1 MGIINFSKE
10 KCRNC
15 YKCIRNCP
23 IKAIKLKDK
32 HAQIIESMCI
42 GCGNCIKICPHNAKE
57 IQSDVSLVKQW
68 LKNEKV
74 VLSLS
79 GVFPSAYYMDHPRRY
94 LGALRA
100 LGFTVIEETSVGGD
114 AVADS
119 YIKDYY
125 SDRQFVIASSCA
137 AIKNL
142 IEIYYPQYVSALS
155 KQVSPMIA
163 HGKILREKYPD
174 AKIVFAGACLAK
186 KMEVLEKEV
195 SGIIDAVLTFD
206 EIDAWMKRECID
218 ATKADV
224 ETFDVIGSNVGRLY
238 PQIGGLSKSCVE
250 GLDDSRRILQ
260 IDGVEDCIQF
270 MDEIHNLDKNYWIE
284 MNACEEGCINGPG
297 NIHSLLSKFEKVE
310 MLQTY
315 IDMNRN
321 KVTAE
326 KLPEI
331 DTRRH
336 FQKRPVHHLGE
347 VPEEELE
354 KIMRQMSK
362 FSKRD
367 ELNCGTCGYDTC
379 RDKARAVYWNMAEI
393 EMCLPLISSQNEA
406 ISNIIVTTTPNAIA
420 ILDKNY
426 RIIEFNGAAERLF
439 KVSKGDVFHYN
450 FMEALDYEPFKK
462 LNPEVNCLY
471 TGKGVYERE
480 NLVFMEIL
488 TYIPEQELYMGIF
501 VDITKQERREQEFLK
516 IQEETLGM
524 AQRVIDKQMR
534 VAHEIAGLL
543 GETTAET
550 KVTLTKLQKI
560 VGNREDEL

>member
-1 MGIINFSKE
+1 LGIINFSKE

-32 HAQIIESMCI
+32 HAQIIQSMCI

-57 IQSDVSLVKQW
+57 IQSDVSVVKQW

-74 VLSLS
+74 VLSLE
-79 GVFPSAYYMDHPRRY
+79 GVFPSTYYMDHPRQY
-94 LGALRA
+94 IGALRE
-100 LGFTVIEETSVGGD
+100 LGFSIIEETSIGGD
-114 AVADS
+114 AVANS

-125 SDRQFVIASSCA
+125 SDKQFVIASSCA

-142 IEIYYPQYVSALS
+142 IEIYYPQFVSSLS

-163 HGKILREKYPD
+163 HGKILKEKYPD
-174 AKIVFAGACLAK
+174 AKIVYAGACLAK
-186 KMEVLEKEV
+186 KMEVLEEEV

-206 EIDAWMKRECID
+206 EIDVWMKEKNID
-218 ATKADV
+218 ATKSDV
-224 ETFDVIGSNVGRLY
+224 EAFDAIGTNIGRLY
-238 PQIGGLSKSCVE
+238 SQIGGLSKSCVE
-250 GLDDSRRILQ
+250 GLDGSRKILQ
-260 IDGVEDCIQF
+260 IDGVADCILF
-270 MDEIHNLDKNYWIE
+270 MDEIQNLDKKYWIE

-297 NIHSLLSKFEKVE
+297 NIHSRLSKYEKVE

-315 IDMNRN
+315 IDMNKN
-321 KVTAE
+321 KLPEE
-326 KLPEI
+326 KNPEI
-331 DTRRH
+331 DTKRSFH
-336 FQKRPVHHLGE
+336 KRPVHHLGK

-354 KIMRQMSK
+354 KILRQMSK
-362 FSKRD
+362 FNKRD

-420 ILDKNY
+420 ILDKTY
-426 RIIEFNGAAERLF
+426 RIIEFNGAAEKLF
-439 KVSKGDVFHYN
+439 KVKKEDVFHYN
-450 FMEALDYEPFKK
+450 FMEVLDYDPFRK
-462 LNPEVNCLY
+462 LNYEKNCLY
-471 TGKGVYERE
+471 TGKGIYERE

-488 TYIPEQELYMGIF
+488 TYIPKEELYMGIF
-501 VDITKQERREQEFLK
+501 IDITKQEQREQDFLRM
-516 IQEETLGM
+516 QEETLSM

-560 VGNREDEL
+560 VGNREDEF